1 MAGSTDSMQ
10 DEKHGTKEIEVR
22 RIFEIS
28 LTGQRITT
36 DMQVDDRIEFGWRTV
51 VALLSMLLLKCA
63 IR

>member
-1 MAGSTDSMQ
+1 MA
-10 DEKHGTKEIEVR
+10 
-22 RIFEIS
+22 
-28 LTGQRITT
+28 QRITT